1 MLLASLNDIYHISM
15 IVIGFGG
22 LILAY
27 LTFILRLKNRSQK
40 YKKKSHR

>member
-1 MLLASLNDIYHISM
+1 MDSTSLNDIYHISM

-40 YKKKSHR
+40 YKRKNHK

>member
-1 MLLASLNDIYHISM
+1 MDSASLNDIYHISM

-27 LTFILRLKNRSQK
+27 LTFINHTKNRSQK
-40 YKKKSHR
+40 YRRKTHK